1 VLLIAFLGLWQ
12 VFLLRYHCN
21 HRSPKGL
28 VFSDIKENLS
38 GRSRVYFDGDLEGGT
53 YVPAVQEG
61 PTSSATRISSG
72 ISRAVLTPVGM

>member
-1 VLLIAFLGLWQ
+1 L
-12 VFLLRYHCN
+12 
-21 HRSPKGL
+21 
-28 VFSDIKENLS
+28 FSDINENLS